1 MELLREPKFFLR
13 RPALCAWLDQIV
25 EFGNTRLGEQPWK
38 ADIRVMRPASMERAD
53 GRRFWG
59 GAAGHGPEDEGRTRS
74 ALAAA
79 KLLDIQRQGCKPIA
93 GRDGQDEGGFPCLR
107 R

>member
-1 MELLREPKFFLR
+1 MELFRSSKFFLMQ
-13 RPALCAWLDQIV
+13 PALGAWLDQIA

-53 GRRFWG
+53 GRRFG
-59 GAAGHGPEDEGRTRS
+59 VAPPAMVLKTRGERGPPWPP
-74 ALAAA
+74 

-93 GRDGQDEGGFPCLR
+93 GRDGRDEGGFR
-107 R
+107 A